1 MPQHKP
7 ELTSGTL
14 IRRYFAILLVFIT
27 GAGLTYWVTLDV
39 YNSELAGV
47 KHQFELQVKDH
58 VWTMQRELESLFR
71 PIEHIANQL
80 RVSEQIREPQAFH
93 KLVSSIPM
101 HSAGEIRAMGWIPR
115 VKARQRDTF
124 ESQTHSKIT
133 VFVHNQGNTPDLSK
147 SASLQAAPIKDEYYP
162 FKLSEPVN
170 HNPYPLSFDASSDP
184 ELWYTM
190 QHAARSGKLVFS
202 RRLSLPG
209 GNSEDSSIMVFIPVF
224 AKGSPHGKGE
234 LLGFAFGLLDLKQI
248 NIAAM
253 RGKHPH
259 GIRTEVL
266 DTTNPDR
273 PQIIEHYV
281 HKAEADSDFTQ
292 TSVSPV
298 RPFRVSI
305 DIADRQWT
313 FVATPA
319 AGNFILNQQLESI
332 VVVSGLSFT
341 VLLCLYIFTLIQR
354 NTKSAALTTQLI
366 DTNRTLHKEI
376 SDRQTAESKIEYQS
390 VHDSLTGLPNREM
403 LFQTLQRSMAQS
415 QRDGDE
421 VAILFIDLDNFKLVN
436 DTLGHQAGDELLQQ
450 VATRLSE
457 ATRKSDLLV
466 RQGGDEFIVLMTS
479 HYPVANPTHQSSSI
493 SFAASIAAERI
504 IQSLKHPFLING
516 QISYTTASIGISL
529 SPDDATDE
537 TTLLQH
543 ADSAMYKS
551 KELGGG
557 VYQFYSEEL
566 YKSQQR
572 HHFLVNELHKA
583 IEQQAFTLEYQ
594 PIINL
599 ANGEM
604 IATEAL
610 IRWQD
615 DSGNLISPAEFI
627 PVAEGSGLIIPI
639 GDWVMAEACRQL
651 RQWQDEEITLH
662 IAVNLSARQL
672 WQQDVLEKIVK
683 TIDQAGVT
691 RCALEIE
698 VTETAIIQDP
708 ARMETTLLS
717 FADEGL
723 RIALD
728 DFGTGYSSLD
738 RLKKLNINKLKID
751 QSFVA
756 GIPND
761 KDDVAIVTA
770 IIQLSRS
777 LGMPALAEGIETQA
791 QYRFL
796 RDMGCEY
803 GQGFYFSR
811 SRTPADIELM
821 YRDKQNWPLKT

>member
-1 MPQHKP
+1 MPQQKP
-7 ELTSGTL
+7 NHTSGTL
-14 IRRYFAILLVFIT
+14 TRHYFGILLVFII
-27 GAGLTYWVTLDV
+27 GSGLTYWVTLDV
-39 YNSELAGV
+39 YNNELARV
-47 KHQFELQVKDH
+47 SHQFELQVNDH
-58 VWTMQRELESLFR
+58 AWTIQREAESLFR
-71 PIEHIANQL
+71 PIEHIAKQL
-80 RVSEQIREPQAFH
+80 QISEQVREPPAFH

-101 HSAGEIRAMGWIPR
+101 SSPGEIRTMGWIPR
-115 VKARQRDTF
+115 VKARQRDAF

-133 VFVHNQGNTPDLSK
+133 IFLRNEGNTADLSK
-147 SASLQAAPIKDEYYP
+147 SASLQPAPIKDEYYP
-162 FKLSEPVN
+162 FKLSEPTS

-184 ELWYTM
+184 ELWRAM
-190 QHAARSGKLVFS
+190 QRAASSGKLVLTG
-202 RRLSLPG
+202 RLSLP
-209 GNSEDSSIMVFIPVF
+209 SEKNETSSIMVFIPVF
-224 AKGSPHGKGE
+224 TREKHDGKGE
-234 LLGFAFGLLDLKQI
+234 LLGFAFGLLDLKRI
-248 NIAAM
+248 NIEAM

-259 GIRTEVL
+259 GISTEIF
-266 DTTNPDR
+266 DTTYPGKHQLLD
-273 PQIIEHYV
+273 QHV
-281 HKAEADSDFTQ
+281 HAANAHSNTAPAS
-292 TSVSPV
+292 TSPLK
-298 RPFRVSI
+298 PFQVTI
-305 DIADRQWT
+305 NIADRQWT

-319 AGNFILNQQLESI
+319 DGNFILKRQPVRIALA
-332 VVVSGLSFT
+332 SGLAFT
-341 VLLCLYIFTLIQR
+341 VLLGLYIFSLIQR
-354 NTKSAALTTQLI
+354 NLKSSALTAQLL
-366 DTNRTLHKEI
+366 DTNQVLHKEI
-376 SDRQTAESKIEYQS
+376 SDRQAAESKIKYQS

-403 LFQTLQRSMAQS
+403 LIQTLHRSLAQS

-436 DTLGHQAGDELLQQ
+436 DTLGHQAGDELLRQ
-450 VATRLSE
+450 VAARLSE
-457 ATRKSDLLV
+457 ATRESDLLV

-479 HYPVANPTHQSSSI
+479 HYPVANPTHQSPSI
-493 SFAASIAAERI
+493 SFSASIAAERI
-504 IQSLKHPFLING
+504 IQSLKRPFLING
-516 QISYTTASIGISL
+516 QISYTAASIGISL
-529 SPDDATDE
+529 SPNDATDE

-543 ADSAMYKS
+543 ADSAMYKA

-557 VYQFYSEEL
+557 VFQFYSDEL
-566 YKSQQR
+566 YQSQQR
-572 HHFLVNELHKA
+572 RNFLVNELHKA

-610 IRWQD
+610 IRWRD
-615 DSGNLISPAEFI
+615 ESGNMISPAEFI
-627 PVAEGSGLIIPI
+627 PVAEDSGLIIPI

-651 RQWQDEEITLH
+651 RLWQDEEITLH

-672 WQQDVLEKIVK
+672 WQRDVLGKIVK

-698 VTETAIIQDP
+698 VTETAIIQDT
-708 ARMETTLLS
+708 ARMEATLLS

-756 GIPND
+756 GIPDD

-796 RDMGCEY
+796 HDMGCEY

-811 SRTPADIELM
+811 SRTPADIEIM